1 MNIIEKYLVD
11 KGFDLN
17 KMLKDTTEY
26 RVTNMDKAA
35 AMIKEAVKNG
45 THIFVVADYD
55 VDGIMSAS
63 NLYTI
68 FTEMGASFTMR
79 FPKRMSEG
87 YGISMAMVEEAP
99 EGSLIVT
106 IDNGI
111 SAVDQIACA
120 KEKGHQVIIIDHH
133 EKRDDGL
140 IPEADV
146 VVNPHIF

>member
-68 FTEMGASFTMR
+68 MACGLERAIQLCRRMR
-79 FPKRMSEG
+79 LE
-87 YGISMAMVEEAP
+87 
-99 EGSLIVT
+99 
-106 IDNGI
+106 
-111 SAVDQIACA
+111 
-120 KEKGHQVIIIDHH
+120 
-133 EKRDDGL
+133 
-140 IPEADV
+140 
-146 VVNPHIF
+146 